1 MSRRVLFAALSAL
14 ALTFSPVSA
23 KQLDQCVPPKDM
35 LEAAP
40 NVAAMV
46 GAEVSVD
53 TGDNAARLVAAL
65 QAVAPEKAH
74 VANIILAFHRDG
86 EAMVYFADEGGF
98 CHVEHLT
105 ADEVKLL
112 IAHITGRDA

>member
-1 MSRRVLFAALSAL
+1 MFRRALLAALPAL

-46 GAEVSVD
+46 GAKWSVD
-53 TGDNAARLVAAL
+53 AGEGAAQLVAAL
-65 QAVAPEKAH
+65 QAVVPDKAH
-74 VANIILAFHRDG
+74 VANIILAFHKDG

-105 ADEVKLL
+105 ADEVKRL
-112 IAHITGRDA
+112 IAYITGRDA